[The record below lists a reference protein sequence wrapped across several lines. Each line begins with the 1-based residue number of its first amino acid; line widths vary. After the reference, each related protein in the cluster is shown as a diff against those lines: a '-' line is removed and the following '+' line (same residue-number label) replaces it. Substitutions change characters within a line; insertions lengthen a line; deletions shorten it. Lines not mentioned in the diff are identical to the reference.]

1 MASNFFKNVAKM
13 QVVGALGLYLQT
25 FVQNSSK
32 VLVVCRTNT
41 KKAPRKAVSY
51 TEIPKLQ
58 LRDFF

>member
-41 KKAPRKAVSY
+41 KKAPRKVPFDDISIKQRYLA
-51 TEIPKLQ
+51 
-58 LRDFF
+58 